1 MNPTIQ
7 TFLRALQTPDTSLRS
22 LTAARAATD
31 AAGLRSTRFAEAEIV
46 WRNGQW
52 LLSMPLTSA
61 ALPRIERTVSRLR
74 RLNTPWAGEYRI
86 LPGELRW
93 EDAAGTARS
102 TDLVMEALPAG
113 CPFEQ
118 ALLTQERQTLLAAL
132 DTLEGAL
139 DELHLRH
146 NNLKASN
153 LRWSAG
159 RLVPLRWHDAT
170 FDTPGEADA
179 AAFEALRRRIEAGD
193 DVRLQFHDAT
203 AGHAPV
209 PRLSGH
215 LHAGHLFEGRAEV
228 ETPTG
233 MGLIDR
239 RGGYVIPPR
248 YEIVEYDP
256 ATSVSRVRQNGRWA
270 LFDYLGRRLTPFGPL
285 PDEE

>member
-31 AAGLRSTRFAEAEIV
+31 AAGLPRLQRSTRFAEAEIV

-93 EDAAGTARS
+93 EDAAGTTRS

-118 ALLTQERQTLLAAL
+118 ALLTEEKQTLLAAL
-132 DTLEGAL
+132 DTLERAL

-153 LRWSAG
+153 LR
-159 RLVPLRWHDAT
+159 
-170 FDTPGEADA
+170 
-179 AAFEALRRRIEAGD
+179 
-193 DVRLQFHDAT
+193 
-203 AGHAPV
+203 
-209 PRLSGH
+209 
-215 LHAGHLFEGRAEV
+215 
-228 ETPTG
+228 
-233 MGLIDR
+233 
-239 RGGYVIPPR
+239 
-248 YEIVEYDP
+248 
-256 ATSVSRVRQNGRWA
+256 
-270 LFDYLGRRLTPFGPL
+270 
-285 PDEE
+285 

>member
-7 TFLRALQTPDTSLRS
+7 TFLRALQTPDTSLKS

-31 AAGLRSTRFAEAEIV
+31 AAGLPRLQRSTRFAEAEIA

-132 DTLEGAL
+132 ETGCENVGVCIDTG
-139 DELHLRH
+139 HGFM
-146 NNLKASN
+146 
-153 LRWSAG
+153 AG
-159 RLVPLRWHDAT
+159 ENVA
-170 FDTPGEADA
+170 EAA
-179 AAFEALRRRIEAGD
+179 VLAKRAGD
-193 DVRLQFHDAT
+193 KLFHMHFNDNHGSWDDDMIVSSVHMTTYVELLFWLKRTNYKGWLSMDQYPYREDA
-203 AGHAPV
+203 
-209 PRLSGH
+209 
-215 LHAGHLFEGRAEV
+215 
-228 ETPTG
+228 
-233 MGLIDR
+233 IDAISESL
-239 RGGYVIPPR
+239 YWVKK
-248 YEIVEYDP
+248 YEEIVEEYYTEIEELIQANDAV
-256 ATSVSRVRQNGRWA
+256 ATSRF
-270 LFDYLGRRLTPFGPL
+270 LRRLVK
-285 PDEE
+285 

>member
-31 AAGLRSTRFAEAEIV
+31 AAGLPRLQRSTRFAEAEIA

-118 ALLTQERQTLLAAL
+118 ALLTEEKQTLLAAL
-132 DTLEGAL
+132 DTLERAL

-193 DVRLQFHDAT
+193 DVRLQLHDTT
-203 AGHAPV
+203 AGYAPV

-215 LHAGHLFEGRAEV
+215 LQAGTSSRGSPASRTRRASATSTPTTGRSLRHNTSGRA
-228 ETPTG
+228 TSTRGAPRW
-233 MGLIDR
+233 R
-239 RGGYVIPPR
+239 RRRAWGSSTAGA
-248 YEIVEYDP
+248 
-256 ATSVSRVRQNGRWA
+256 AT
-270 LFDYLGRRLTPFGPL
+270 
-285 PDEE
+285 